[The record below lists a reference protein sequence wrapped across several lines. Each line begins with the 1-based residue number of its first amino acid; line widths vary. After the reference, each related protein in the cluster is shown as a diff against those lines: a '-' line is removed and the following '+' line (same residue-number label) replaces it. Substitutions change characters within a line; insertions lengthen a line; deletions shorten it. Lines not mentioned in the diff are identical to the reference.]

1 MPDFTF
7 TEKAFSEYVEWQRD
21 RQTMKRINMLLKD
34 VARSPFEGIGK
45 PEPLKHGETGRWSRR
60 INDID
65 RLVYRVTDDA
75 IIILQCKGHYD
86 H

>member
-7 TEKAFSEYVEWQRD
+7 TEKSFAEYVEWQRD

-34 VARSPFEGIGK
+34 IARSPFDGIGK
-45 PEPLKHGETGRWSRR
+45 PEPLKHGEPGRWSRR
-60 INDID
+60 INESD
-65 RLVYRVTDDA
+65 RLVYRIADDQ

-86 H
+86 D

>member
-34 VARSPFEGIGK
+34 IARSPFEGIGK
-45 PEPLKHGETGRWSRR
+45 PEPLKYGETGRWSRR
-60 INDID
+60 INDSD

>member
-7 TEKAFSEYVEWQRD
+7 TEKAFAEYLAWQQD

-34 VARSPFEGIGK
+34 IARSPFEGVGK
-45 PEPLKHGETGRWSRR
+45 PEPLKYGEPGRWSRR
-60 INDID
+60 INEAD
-65 RLVYRVTDDA
+65 RLVYRIKDDA

-86 H
+86 D